1 MTTVAVMA
9 QPPEP
14 GVLPEL
20 VADDVLSEAEAAD
33 LYEAM
38 LADVCE
44 TVDASG
50 GDLLVNYRPADGI
63 DADVDDPEATV
74 REVVDPIVDEDPR
87 YEVQV
92 GSTFSAR
99 VGNTVT
105 HLLEREG
112 VRTVGVLRPSAAL
125 CGRQRI
131 DSAAMKLRTSTV
143 VLGPSTGGG
152 VYYAAFEDTIDFEDA
167 FATPAVETLVHRA
180 NDAGHDVDFV
190 PPIPTMGTRDDLL
203 TAVPQLRAHRESGG
217 RWVPRRTIDVVDSL
231 GLRVEDG
238 PTLVRE

>member
-63 DADVDDPEATV
+63 DADVDDTEAAV
-74 REVVDPIVDEDPR
+74 RGVVDPVVDEEPR

-112 VRTVGVLRPSAAL
+112 VETVGVLRPTAAL

-131 DSAAMKLRTSTV
+131 DSAAMKLRTSTA

-152 VYYAAFEDTIDFEDA
+152 VYYAAFGDTIDFEDA
-167 FATPAVETLVHRA
+167 FATPAVETLVRRA

-190 PPIPTMGTRDDLL
+190 PPVPTMTSREDLL

-217 RWVPRRTIDVVDSL
+217 RWVPGRTMDVVDSL

-238 PTLVRE
+238 PTLVRD